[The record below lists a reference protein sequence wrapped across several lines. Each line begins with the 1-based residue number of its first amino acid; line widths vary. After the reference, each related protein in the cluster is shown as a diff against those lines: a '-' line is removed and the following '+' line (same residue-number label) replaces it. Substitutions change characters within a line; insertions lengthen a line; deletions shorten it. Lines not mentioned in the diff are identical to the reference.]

1 MSKQTPPTTRFQKWV
16 KIAILNTRFL
26 NFEQRFAIWGVD
38 FSKYYLLRWKRTQ
51 AVLPLAA
58 REAPPLHPAG
68 GGADLWVTVL
78 AGDVTHVD
86 DAVACAGIIPLV
98 FLRHLR
104 NTLAPAAMEFA
115 GVGIDHIVA
124 VRRGCCGAGGLI

>member
-1 MSKQTPPTTRFQKWV
+1 MNARFPNSEQK
-16 KIAILNTRFL
+16 
-26 NFEQRFAIWGVD
+26 FAIWGVD
-38 FSKYYLLRWKRTQ
+38 FSKYYLLRLKCTQ

-58 REAPPLHPAG
+58 RETPPLHPAG
-68 GGADLWVTVL
+68 GGADLRVAVL

-104 NTLAPAAMEFA
+104 NALAPAVMELA
-115 GVGIDHIVA
+115 GVGVDYIVA
-124 VRRGCCGAGGLI
+124 VCWRCCGAGSLLFVICAV

>member
-1 MSKQTPPTTRFQKWV
+1 MNARFPNSEQK
-16 KIAILNTRFL
+16 
-26 NFEQRFAIWGVD
+26 FAIWGVD

-58 REAPPLHPAG
+58 RETPPLHPAG
-68 GGADLWVTVL
+68 GGADLRVTVL

-98 FLRHLR
+98 LLGHLPDA
-104 NTLAPAAMEFA
+104 LAPAVMELA
-115 GVGIDHIVA
+115 GVGVDYIVA
-124 VRRGCCGAGGLI
+124 VCRGCCGAGGLI

>member
-1 MSKQTPPTTRFQKWV
+1 MNARFP
-16 KIAILNTRFL
+16 NS
-26 NFEQRFAIWGVD
+26 EQQFAIWGVD

-58 REAPPLHPAG
+58 RETPPLHPAG
-68 GGADLWVTVL
+68 GGADLRVTVL
-78 AGDVTHVD
+78 AGDIAHVD

-98 FLRHLR
+98 LLVHLPDA
-104 NTLAPAAMEFA
+104 LAPAVMELA
-115 GVGIDHIVA
+115 GVGIDYIVA